1 MSAKLNVVILSGEN
15 PEVFELFASNIK
27 EVVSLLRLQKGD
39 SFADELLNNNYKFVL
54 ADSTRE
60 DSFVALVPEV
70 VFSSFEGF
78 DTLLIVPEVDGELP
92 AAAVGWAAGALMTAS
107 ASAGAAGGVMASVA
121 AFMATYAT
129 AITMVLNLAL
139 SIGLNMLMSA
149 LSPTPEF
156 SSDPAAAQNK
166 SNLFNGAPIVRNQ
179 GGSVPLIF
187 GNPYCGAVLISSGA
201 FTEEVTA

>member
-78 DTLLIVPEVDGELP
+78 DTLLIVPEIEGKTGIEL
-92 AAAVGWAAGALMTAS
+92 AGMAAVAGALAS
-107 ASAGAAGGVMASVA
+107 ATGMSL
-121 AFMATYAT
+121 AT
-129 AITMVLNLAL
+129 ALFIVNTITMMAI

-156 SSDPAAAQNK
+156 SQDPAAAQNK

>member
-78 DTLLIVPEVDGELP
+78 DSLFIVPEIEGEEP
-92 AAAVGWAAGALMTAS
+92 IS
-107 ASAGAAGGVMASVA
+107 ASAAIAVA
-121 AFMATYAT
+121 ASAATGGAISAAT
-129 AITMVLNLAL
+129 AAL
-139 SIGLNMLMSA
+139 IMNTVIMMAVSIGLNMLMSA

-156 SSDPAAAQNK
+156 SQDPAAQQNK

-187 GNPYCGAVLISSGA
+187 GNPDCGAVLISSGA

>member
-27 EVVSLLRLQKGD
+27 EAVSLIRLQKGD

-70 VFSSFEGF
+70 VFSSFDGF
-78 DTLLIVPEVDGELP
+78 DTLFIVPEIKGEDPVSLGL
-92 AAAVGWAAGALMTAS
+92 AIGWALTDIGLATAGAFVLGNAFAVGL
-107 ASAGAAGGVMASVA
+107 VA
-121 AFMATYAT
+121 AMA
-129 AITMVLNLAL
+129 I

-156 SSDPAAAQNK
+156 SQDPAASQNK

>member
-54 ADSTRE
+54 ADSARE

-70 VFSSFEGF
+70 VFSSFDGF
-78 DTLLIVPEVDGELP
+78 DTLLIVPEIEGKTGIEL
-92 AAAVGWAAGALMTAS
+92 AGMAAVAGALAS
-107 ASAGAAGGVMASVA
+107 ATGMSL
-121 AFMATYAT
+121 AT
-129 AITMVLNLAL
+129 ALFIVNTITMMAI

>member
-78 DTLLIVPEVDGELP
+78 DLLFIVPEIEGEEPVSIGTAMAVALSS
-92 AAAVGWAAGALMTAS
+92 AGFGTAAGFVLTYAAVFGTVALM
-107 ASAGAAGGVMASVA
+107 
-121 AFMATYAT
+121 
-129 AITMVLNLAL
+129 AL

>member
-78 DTLLIVPEVDGELP
+78 DTLLIVPEVDGETGIEIGM
-92 AAAVGWAAGALMTAS
+92 AAAMAMASATGLSLGTAMLIINTIALM
-107 ASAGAAGGVMASVA
+107 
-121 AFMATYAT
+121 AF
-129 AITMVLNLAL
+129 

-156 SSDPAAAQNK
+156 SQDPAAQQNK

>member
-39 SFADELLNNNYKFVL
+39 TFADELLNNNYKFVL

-78 DTLLIVPEVDGELP
+78 DTLLIVPEVDGETGIEIGM
-92 AAAVGWAAGALMTAS
+92 AAAMAMASATGLSLGTAILIINTIALM
-107 ASAGAAGGVMASVA
+107 
-121 AFMATYAT
+121 AF
-129 AITMVLNLAL
+129 

-156 SSDPAAAQNK
+156 SQDPAASQNK

>member
-39 SFADELLNNNYKFVL
+39 NFADELLNNNYKFVL

-70 VFSSFEGF
+70 VFSSFDGF
-78 DTLLIVPEVDGELP
+78 DTLLIVPEIEGKTGIEL
-92 AAAVGWAAGALMTAS
+92 AGMAAVAGALAS
-107 ASAGAAGGVMASVA
+107 ATGMSL
-121 AFMATYAT
+121 AT
-129 AITMVLNLAL
+129 ALFIVNTITMMAI

>member
-1 MSAKLNVVILSGEN
+1 
-15 PEVFELFASNIK
+15 
-27 EVVSLLRLQKGD
+27 LQKGD

-78 DTLLIVPEVDGELP
+78 DTLLIVPEIEGNEPISITV
-92 AAAVGWAAGALMTAS
+92 AAAAAMGLTGTAAMVAAYVMTA
-107 ASAGAAGGVMASVA
+107 VIYMAV
-121 AFMATYAT
+121 
-129 AITMVLNLAL
+129 

-156 SSDPAAAQNK
+156 SQDPAAAQNK

>member
-78 DTLLIVPEVDGELP
+78 DTLLVVPEIEGKEP
-92 AAAVGWAAGALMTAS
+92 ISASSAIAIAAS
-107 ASAGAAGGVMASVA
+107 AATSGAISAATA
-121 AFMATYAT
+121 AFIMNTVIMMA
-129 AITMVLNLAL
+129 V

-156 SSDPAAAQNK
+156 SQDPAAAQNK

>member
-39 SFADELLNNNYKFVL
+39 TFADELLNNNYKFVL

-78 DTLLIVPEVDGELP
+78 DTLLIVPEIEGNEPISITV
-92 AAAVGWAAGALMTAS
+92 AAAAAMGLTGTAAMVAAYVMTA
-107 ASAGAAGGVMASVA
+107 VIYMAV
-121 AFMATYAT
+121 
-129 AITMVLNLAL
+129 

-156 SSDPAAAQNK
+156 SQDPAAAQNK

>member
-39 SFADELLNNNYKFVL
+39 TFADELLNTNYKFVL

-78 DTLLIVPEVDGELP
+78 DTLLIVPEIEGNEPISITV
-92 AAAVGWAAGALMTAS
+92 AAAAAMGLTGTAAMVAAYVMTA
-107 ASAGAAGGVMASVA
+107 VIYMAV
-121 AFMATYAT
+121 
-129 AITMVLNLAL
+129 

-156 SSDPAAAQNK
+156 SQDPAAAQNK

>member
-1 MSAKLNVVILSGEN
+1 MSAKLNVVFLKGET

-39 SFADELLNNNYKFVL
+39 EFVNELLDNKYKFVL
-54 ADSTRE
+54 ANSKEE
-60 DSFVALVPEV
+60 DNFVALVPEV
-70 VFSSFEGF
+70 VFSTFEGF
-78 DTLLIVPEVDGELP
+78 DTLFIVPEVEGEEP
-92 AAAVGWAAGALMTAS
+92 ITVAWTAAAMSIASTTGMTVATTLMIMNTIALM
-107 ASAGAAGGVMASVA
+107 AA
-121 AFMATYAT
+121 
-129 AITMVLNLAL
+129 

-156 SSDPAAAQNK
+156 SQDPAAQQNK

-187 GNPYCGAVLISSGA
+187 GNPYAGAVLISSGS
-201 FTEEVTA
+201 FTEEVTV

>member
-39 SFADELLNNNYKFVL
+39 TFADELLNNNYKFVL

-70 VFSSFEGF
+70 VFSTFEGF
-78 DTLLIVPEVDGELP
+78 DVLFIAPDISGEEPISTAWL
-92 AAAVGWAAGALMTAS
+92 AAAMAVASTTGMTLATTLMIMNTIALL
-107 ASAGAAGGVMASVA
+107 
-121 AFMATYAT
+121 
-129 AITMVLNLAL
+129 AIST
-139 SIGLNMLMSA
+139 GLNMLMSA

-156 SSDPAAAQNK
+156 SQDPAAAQNK

>member
-39 SFADELLNNNYKFVL
+39 SFADELLNSNYKFVL

-78 DTLLIVPEVDGELP
+78 DTLLIVPEIEGNEPISITV
-92 AAAVGWAAGALMTAS
+92 AAAAAMGLTGTAAMVAAYVMTA
-107 ASAGAAGGVMASVA
+107 VIYMAVA
-121 AFMATYAT
+121 
-129 AITMVLNLAL
+129 
-139 SIGLNMLMSA
+139 IGLNMLMSA

-156 SSDPAAAQNK
+156 SQDPAAAQNK

>member
-1 MSAKLNVVILSGEN
+1 MLAKLNVVILSGEN

-54 ADSTRE
+54 ADSARE

-78 DTLLIVPEVDGELP
+78 DLLFIVPEIEGNDPVTIGMF
-92 AAAVGWAAGALMTAS
+92 AM
-107 ASAGAAGGVMASVA
+107 A
-121 AFMATYAT
+121 AFTAVTGV
-129 AITMVLNLAL
+129 AITGAPIWLAGVIGGIIMAGV

-156 SSDPAAAQNK
+156 SQDPAAQQNK

>member
-78 DTLLIVPEVDGELP
+78 DSLFIVPEVEGNEP
-92 AAAVGWAAGALMTAS
+92 ISATSAIAIAAS
-107 ASAGAAGGVMASVA
+107 AATSGAISAATA
-121 AFMATYAT
+121 AFIMNTVIMMAVS
-129 AITMVLNLAL
+129 M
-139 SIGLNMLMSA
+139 GLNMLMSA

-156 SSDPAAAQNK
+156 SQDPAASQNK

-179 GGSVPLIF
+179 GGSVPLKF
-187 GNPYCGAVLISSGA
+187 GNSYCGAVLISSGA

>member
-78 DTLLIVPEVDGELP
+78 DTLLIVPEVDGETGIEIGM
-92 AAAVGWAAGALMTAS
+92 AAAMAMASATGLSLGTAILIINTIALM
-107 ASAGAAGGVMASVA
+107 
-121 AFMATYAT
+121 AF
-129 AITMVLNLAL
+129 

-156 SSDPAAAQNK
+156 SQDPASAQNK

>member
-78 DTLLIVPEVDGELP
+78 DTLLIVPEIEGNEPISITVS
-92 AAAVGWAAGALMTAS
+92 AAAAMGLTGTAATIAAYAMTA
-107 ASAGAAGGVMASVA
+107 VIYMAV
-121 AFMATYAT
+121 
-129 AITMVLNLAL
+129 

>member
-70 VFSSFEGF
+70 VFSSFNGF
-78 DTLLIVPEVDGELP
+78 DTLLIVPEVEGNEP
-92 AAAVGWAAGALMTAS
+92 ISATSAIAIAAS
-107 ASAGAAGGVMASVA
+107 AATSGVISAATA
-121 AFMATYAT
+121 AFIMNTVIMMA
-129 AITMVLNLAL
+129 I

-156 SSDPAAAQNK
+156 SQDPAASQNK

>member
-78 DTLLIVPEVDGELP
+78 DSLFIVPEIEGELP
-92 AAAVGWAAGALMTAS
+92 AAAATAIWASVATAATAAGA
-107 ASAGAAGGVMASVA
+107 SAGVA
-121 AFMATYAT
+121 VFLAEGAVLLAT
-129 AITMVLNLAL
+129 AVLA
-139 SIGLNMLMSA
+139 IGLSMGLQMLMSA

>member
-78 DTLLIVPEVDGELP
+78 DTLLIVPEIEGKTGIEL
-92 AAAVGWAAGALMTAS
+92 AGMAAVAGALAS
-107 ASAGAAGGVMASVA
+107 ATGMSL
-121 AFMATYAT
+121 AT
-129 AITMVLNLAL
+129 ALFIVNTITMMAI

-156 SSDPAAAQNK
+156 SQDPAAAQNK

-179 GGSVPLIF
+179 GGSVPLIL
-187 GNPYCGAVLISSGA
+187 GNPHCGAVLISSGA

>member
-1 MSAKLNVVILSGEN
+1 MSAKLNVVLLQGET

-27 EVVSLLRLQKGD
+27 EVISLLRLQKGD
-39 SFADELLNNNYKFVL
+39 EFVNELLDNKYKFVL
-54 ADSTRE
+54 ANSKEE
-60 DSFVALVPEV
+60 DNFVALVPEV
-70 VFSSFEGF
+70 VFSTFEGF
-78 DTLLIVPEVDGELP
+78 DTLFIVPETEGEIP
-92 AAAVGWAAGALMTAS
+92 AAAIGWAAGALMTAS
-107 ASAGAAGGVMASVA
+107 AGAGALGGAMASIA

-129 AITMVLNLAL
+129 AIAAVLSIGL

-156 SSDPAAAQNK
+156 SSDPAATQNK

-187 GNPYCGAVLISSGA
+187 GNPYAGAVLISSGS
-201 FTEEVTA
+201 FTEEVTV

>member
-1 MSAKLNVVILSGEN
+1 MSAKLNVVFLKGEN

-39 SFADELLNNNYKFVL
+39 EFVNEFLDNKYKFVL
-54 ADSTRE
+54 ANSKEE
-60 DSFVALVPEV
+60 DNFVALVPEV
-70 VFSSFEGF
+70 VFSTFEGYDILF
-78 DTLLIVPEVDGELP
+78 IVPEVEGKEP
-92 AAAVGWAAGALMTAS
+92 ITVAWTAAAMSIASTTGMTVATTLMIMNTIALM
-107 ASAGAAGGVMASVA
+107 AA
-121 AFMATYAT
+121 
-129 AITMVLNLAL
+129 

-156 SSDPAAAQNK
+156 SQDPAATQNK

-187 GNPYCGAVLISSGA
+187 GNPYAGAVLISSGS
-201 FTEEVTA
+201 FTEEVTV

>member
-54 ADSTRE
+54 ADSARE
-60 DSFVALVPEV
+60 DSFIALVPEV

-78 DTLLIVPEVDGELP
+78 DTLLIVPEIEGEDPVSLGL
-92 AAAVGWAAGALMTAS
+92 AIGWALTDIGLATAGAFVLGNAFAVGL
-107 ASAGAAGGVMASVA
+107 VA
-121 AFMATYAT
+121 AMA
-129 AITMVLNLAL
+129 I

-156 SSDPAAAQNK
+156 SSDPAAQQNK

>member
-1 MSAKLNVVILSGEN
+1 MSAKLNVVVLSGEN

-27 EVVSLLRLQKGD
+27 EVVSLIRLQKGD

-54 ADSTRE
+54 AASTRE
-60 DSFVALVPEV
+60 DNFVALVPEV

-78 DTLLIVPEVDGELP
+78 DSLFIVPEVEGNEP
-92 AAAVGWAAGALMTAS
+92 ISATSAIAIAAS
-107 ASAGAAGGVMASVA
+107 AATSGAISAATA
-121 AFMATYAT
+121 AFIMNTVIMMA
-129 AITMVLNLAL
+129 V

-156 SSDPAAAQNK
+156 SSDPASAQNK

>member
-27 EVVSLLRLQKGD
+27 EVISLLRLQKGD

-78 DTLLIVPEVDGELP
+78 DTLLIVP
-92 AAAVGWAAGALMTAS
+92 AVEGNEPISATSAIAIAAS
-107 ASAGAAGGVMASVA
+107 AATSGAISA
-121 AFMATYAT
+121 AT
-129 AITMVLNLAL
+129 AAL
-139 SIGLNMLMSA
+139 IMNTVIMMAVSIGLNMLMSA

-156 SSDPAAAQNK
+156 SSDPAAQQNK

-179 GGSVPLIF
+179 GGSVPLIL
-187 GNPYCGAVLISSGA
+187 GNPHCGAVLISSGA

>member
-1 MSAKLNVVILSGEN
+1 MSAKLNVVLLQGET
-15 PEVFELFASNIK
+15 PEVFELFASNLK

-39 SFADELLNNNYKFVL
+39 GFVNELLDNKYKFVL
-54 ADSTRE
+54 ANSKEE
-60 DSFVALVPEV
+60 DNFVALVPEV

-78 DTLLIVPEVDGELP
+78 DILFIVPEVGGEEPISAITIAGILG
-92 AAAVGWAAGALMTAS
+92 VAAGSTTA
-107 ASAGAAGGVMASVA
+107 AVA
-121 AFMATYAT
+121 AFVVNTIIFS
-129 AITMVLNLAL
+129 AI

-156 SSDPAAAQNK
+156 SQDPASAQNK

-187 GNPYCGAVLISSGA
+187 GNPYAGAVLISSGS
-201 FTEEVTA
+201 FTEEVAI

>member
-78 DTLLIVPEVDGELP
+78 DSLFIVPEIEGEFPL
-92 AAAVGWAAGALMTAS
+92 ALT
-107 ASAGAAGGVMASVA
+107 GLWASVA
-121 AFMATYAT
+121 TAATSAGLSAGT
-129 AITMVLNLAL
+129 AVFLAEAAVLLANAVL
-139 SIGLNMLMSA
+139 AIGLSMGLQMLMSA

>member
-1 MSAKLNVVILSGEN
+1 
-15 PEVFELFASNIK
+15 LFASNIK

-78 DTLLIVPEVDGELP
+78 DTLLIVPEIEGKTGIEL
-92 AAAVGWAAGALMTAS
+92 AGMAAVAGALAS
-107 ASAGAAGGVMASVA
+107 ATGMSL
-121 AFMATYAT
+121 AT
-129 AITMVLNLAL
+129 ALFIVNTITMMAI

-156 SSDPAAAQNK
+156 SQDPAAAQNK

>member
-1 MSAKLNVVILSGEN
+1 MSVKLNVVILSGEN

-27 EVVSLLRLQKGD
+27 EVVSLIRLQKGD
-39 SFADELLNNNYKFVL
+39 SFADELLNNNYKFIL

-70 VFSSFEGF
+70 VFASFEGF
-78 DTLLIVPEVDGELP
+78 DTLLIVPEIEGEDPFTIGL
-92 AAAVGWAAGALMTAS
+92 AIGWFFTNIGLTTVGAFVLGNAFAVGLVAS
-107 ASAGAAGGVMASVA
+107 L
-121 AFMATYAT
+121 
-129 AITMVLNLAL
+129 AI

-156 SSDPAAAQNK
+156 SSDPAAQQNK

-179 GGSVPLIF
+179 GGSVPIIF

>member
-39 SFADELLNNNYKFVL
+39 SFADELLNSNYKFVL

-78 DTLLIVPEVDGELP
+78 DTLLIVPEIEGNEPISITV
-92 AAAVGWAAGALMTAS
+92 AAAAAMGLTGTAAMVAAYVMTA
-107 ASAGAAGGVMASVA
+107 VIYMAV
-121 AFMATYAT
+121 
-129 AITMVLNLAL
+129 

-156 SSDPAAAQNK
+156 SQDPAAQQNK

>member
-78 DTLLIVPEVDGELP
+78 DSLLIVPEIEGKTGIELAG
-92 AAAVGWAAGALMTAS
+92 AAAVAGALAS
-107 ASAGAAGGVMASVA
+107 ATGMSL
-121 AFMATYAT
+121 AT
-129 AITMVLNLAL
+129 ALFIVNTITLMAI

-156 SSDPAAAQNK
+156 SQDPAAAQNK

>member
-78 DTLLIVPEVDGELP
+78 DTLLIVPEVDGETGIEIGM
-92 AAAVGWAAGALMTAS
+92 AAAMAMASATGLSLGTAILIINTIALM
-107 ASAGAAGGVMASVA
+107 
-121 AFMATYAT
+121 AF
-129 AITMVLNLAL
+129 

-156 SSDPAAAQNK
+156 SQDPAASQNK